1 MENNIHTFTIGKQ
14 ITEFHIPGNGVIIN
28 GLPKVEKKP
37 KLTEI
42 EILNSKIEMLESELQ
57 KAREDSYNEGYNAC
71 KRSISESNKEELSNQ
86 INLFSKFKSNLEDEI
101 KITLS
106 RIHDP
111 IIKLSQELTQKIIE
125 RELDCSKEWLNM
137 IENKI
142 ERYCEDFAKEI
153 SIDIKVNGN
162 SIPKNQSFER
172 KSDNKIIKFIIDD
185 NLKPGECIIETDNNI
200 IDATFKTQIQ
210 NLINDL

>member
-1 MENNIHTFTIGKQ
+1 MI
-14 ITEFHIPGNGVIIN
+14 
-28 GLPKVEKKP
+28 
-37 KLTEI
+37 
-42 EILNSKIEMLESELQ
+42 
-57 KAREDSYNEGYNAC
+57 Y
-71 KRSISESNKEELSNQ
+71 
-86 INLFSKFKSNLEDEI
+86 NLFEFKWANSPILLRFV
-101 KITLS
+101 LS
-106 RIHDP
+106 
-111 IIKLSQELTQKIIE
+111 LSPPHPRTQAILLSGK
-125 RELDCSKEWLNM
+125 CSFSDL
-137 IENKI
+137 
-142 ERYCEDFAKEI
+142 KEI